1 MINDVLGKI
10 GKNVRLKFND
20 MDLVLSTNSYV
31 FIEHLFEL
39 YPNLDNSID
48 HMGLLI
54 DELIKA
60 QDWFTENNLMVLITD
75 RRDAFVIFDPDK
87 KKTQSGQLIFL
98 CREDKASRMIGTD
111 GDYLNTFLHQ
121 INKWF
126 KTDYGFIQMIQIQN
140 NQESDYKTV
149 DTFKKRG
156 N

>member
-1 MINDVLGKI
+1 MVNDTMGKI
-10 GKNVRLKFND
+10 GKNVRLKFNG

-48 HMGLLI
+48 HMGLMI
-54 DELIKA
+54 EELIKA

-75 RRDAFVIFDPDK
+75 RRDAFVIFDPEK
-87 KKTQSGQLIFL
+87 KKTKSGQLIFL

-111 GDYLNTFLHQ
+111 GDYLNTFLQQ

-140 NQESDYKTV
+140 NQETDYKTV
-149 DTFKKRG
+149 DTFKKREK
-156 N
+156 